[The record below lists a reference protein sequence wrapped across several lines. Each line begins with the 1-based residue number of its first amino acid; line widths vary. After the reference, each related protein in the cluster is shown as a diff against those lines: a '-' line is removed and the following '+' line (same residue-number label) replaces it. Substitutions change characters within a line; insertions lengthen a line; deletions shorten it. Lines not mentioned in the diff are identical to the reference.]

1 MKLVSFSSD
10 GEAPRVGYLEGDEIH
25 PLGLPGA
32 SMLEFIE
39 HGRSADRQPGGESVP
54 LEEAR
59 LHAPVVRP
67 GKIIC
72 IGLNYEDHA
81 EETGAERPEK
91 PIVFAK
97 YPNTIIGPGEPI
109 RIPPITEQADYEAEL
124 AAVIGRAAKN
134 VSESEALD
142 YVFGYTNCNDV
153 SSRDLQFS
161 EGGQWTRSK
170 SHDTFAPI
178 GPYIATRDEVPDPQY
193 LSIRCVLNGEVMQ
206 DGTTS
211 DMIFSVAELISF
223 LSTGMTLMPGDL
235 IATGTPAGVG
245 FVREPKVFLK
255 AGDEVTVEIEGLGS
269 LTNPVEAA

>member
-1 MKLVSFSSD
+1 LKLVSYST
-10 GEAPRVGYLEGDEIH
+10 GGGAPHIGYMENNKIH
-25 PLGLPGA
+25 PLGGS
-32 SMLEFIE
+32 SMLEYME
-39 HGRSADRQPGGESVP
+39 HGRSADRQPGGETVS
-54 LEEAR
+54 LSEAR
-59 LHAPVVRP
+59 LRAPIDRP

-81 EETGAERPEK
+81 NETGADRPEK

-97 YPNTIIGPGEPI
+97 YPNTIIGPGEAI

-124 AAVIGRAAKN
+124 AVVIGRPAKN
-134 VSESEALD
+134 VAESEALD
-142 YVFGYTNCNDV
+142 YVFGYMNCNDV

-170 SHDTFAPI
+170 SLDTFAPI
-178 GPYIATRDEVPDPQY
+178 GPYLVARDEVPDPQN
-193 LSIRCVLNGEVMQ
+193 LSIRCILNGDVLQ

-223 LSTGMTLMPGDL
+223 LSRGMTLMPSDI

-245 FVREPKVFLK
+245 FVRDPKVFLK
-255 AGDEVTVEIEGLGS
+255 AGDEVTIEIEGLGS
-269 LTNPVEAA
+269 LTNPVEAE

>member
-1 MKLVSFSSD
+1 LKLVSFSSD

-25 PLGLPGA
+25 PLGLPGG

-59 LHAPVVRP
+59 LHAPLVRP

-124 AAVIGRAAKN
+124 AVVIGRAAKN

-170 SHDTFAPI
+170 SLDTFAPI
-178 GPYIATRDEVPDPQY
+178 GPYIATRDEVPDPQN
-193 LSIRCVLNGEVMQ
+193 LSIRCILNGEVMQ

-211 DMIFSVAELISF
+211 KMIFSVAELVSF
-223 LSTGMTLMPGDL
+223 LSSGMTLAPGD
-235 IATGTPAGVG
+235 IIITGTPPGVG
-245 FVREPKVFLK
+245 MARDPQVWLE
-255 AGDEVTVEIEGLGS
+255 AGDEVSIEIEGLGT
-269 LTNPVEAA
+269 LTNPVEAE

>member
-1 MKLVSFSSD
+1 M
-10 GEAPRVGYLEGDEIH
+10 
-25 PLGLPGA
+25 
-32 SMLEFIE
+32 
-39 HGRSADRQPGGESVP
+39 
-54 LEEAR
+54 
-59 LHAPVVRP
+59 
-67 GKIIC
+67 
-72 IGLNYEDHA
+72 
-81 EETGAERPEK
+81 
-91 PIVFAK
+91 
-97 YPNTIIGPGEPI
+97 
-109 RIPPITEQADYEAEL
+109 
-124 AAVIGRAAKN
+124 IGRAAKN

-178 GPYIATRDEVPDPQY
+178 GPYIATRDEVPDPQN

-235 IATGTPAGVG
+235 IASGTPAGVG